1 MSHPPTLLHPYGTHC
16 ALPHYKVPNDWHPNN
31 TGRAASC
38 QVATH
43 GRKGAWACCSPLA
56 GPLSA
61 LFRIS
66 PRACAEKM
74 SPTTTSRQQRADTR
88 AWLWAQAIHAS
99 WSAASRRA
107 QPERIATYAFWL
119 RKAVGSPRAFA
130 TPALDVPAQPEARVL
145 SAEAKR
151 VVEGDVYPR
160 LPGHIGHMVQVAPR
174 ARGPP

>member
-1 MSHPPTLLHPYGTHC
+1 MSHPPTLLRPYGTHC

-107 QPERIATYAFWL
+107 QPERIANYAFWL
-119 RKAVGSPRAFA
+119 GKAVASPCSSCRG
-130 TPALDVPAQPEARVL
+130 PEAASL
-145 SAEAKR
+145 AGLG
-151 VVEGDVYPR
+151 EGKAHHEKQTPR
-160 LPGHIGHMVQVAPR
+160 EVG
-174 ARGPP
+174 GPDCEEREPQTMELVK